1 MVATKAKA
9 TVAGQT
15 SVRAPE
21 KAAFEAHL
29 PKDVHILSCHSL
41 HGSIVSPVGQPLV
54 LFAPL
59 CLAQRLTDLLTQVL
73 IQHRASKDALSRG
86 EYHPRFVYLSFDG
99 HDSVTANTML
109 PSSGEQSVALLSTLS
124 MIDGRLFFR
133 TVPSC
138 DQCGYCLD
146 FHRRISMRTRPLCWW
161 NRDCQSEPHASDLF
175 ERLVC
180 LCRTRH
186 LKSQRPYS
194 NSSICRSAS

>member
-1 MVATKAKA
+1 MKANA

-21 KAAFEAHL
+21 KAAFEAQR
-29 PKDVHILSCHSL
+29 PHSL
-41 HGSIVSPVGQPLV
+41 LSFVTRVNCEPRRTTSRTICPFMFGPETNW
-54 LFAPL
+54 F
-59 CLAQRLTDLLTQVL
+59 TQVL
-73 IQHRASKDALSRG
+73 IQHRASKDAPSRG